1 MAKKRPG
8 KDCIIFSTDPNFS
21 WDSNGLG
28 SQDSIEPAKQRL
40 RVRKDAKNRAGKMA
54 TLVEGFV
61 GKAEDLE
68 ELGKKLKTYC
78 GTGGSVKD
86 GIILIQGDQRVKA
99 IQWLVQNGYQHTK
112 S

>member
-8 KDCIIFSTDPNFS
+8 KDGIIFSTDPNFS
-21 WDSNGLG
+21 WDSNGFG
-28 SQDSIEPAKQRL
+28 NQDSLEPAKQRL

-61 GKAEDLE
+61 GKPEDLE
-68 ELGKKLKTYC
+68 ELRKKLKTYC